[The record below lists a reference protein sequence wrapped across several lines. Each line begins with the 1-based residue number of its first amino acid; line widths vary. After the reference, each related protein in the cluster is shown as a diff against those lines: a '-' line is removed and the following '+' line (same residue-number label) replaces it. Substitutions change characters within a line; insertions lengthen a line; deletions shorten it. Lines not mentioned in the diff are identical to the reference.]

1 LTLRQYRNNI
11 YTREEVRARVL
22 KATLKG
28 IRVSKN
34 LKVKDVAR
42 AIGISV
48 DTLRNYENFKTAPDI
63 ETFRKIIQL
72 YDVDYETVALTAEEA
87 VSCKSSCCSR

>member
-1 LTLRQYRNNI
+1 MTLRQYRNNI

-34 LKVKDVAR
+34 LKINEVAR
-42 AIGISV
+42 KLNISV
-48 DTLRNYENFKTAPDI
+48 DTLRNYENFKTSPDI
-63 ETFRKIIQL
+63 RTFRRIIQL
-72 YDVDYETVALTAEEA
+72 YDVDYETVALTPEEA
-87 VSCKSSCCSR
+87 VSERSSCCSR